1 MLRRLDDLGAYL
13 AGAGDAWGLLGL
25 GSAGVEHDRM
35 DEHSDLDFFV
45 VVRDSAAKDRY
56 LASIEW
62 LGSAGEVA
70 YSFANDRNGRKVLFA
85 DGVFAEY
92 AVFTPDELSRLA
104 FTGARVVWQSPDC
117 TSDLAHLGPAPGGP
131 PFATVEFHLNEAL
144 TNLYVGLHR
153 ERRGERLTA
162 ARFIQ
167 VYAVDRAICL
177 LNLERSPDRRDPFD
191 TSRRVEQAY
200 APDVLPLSDLMPGY
214 EHSAAAAE
222 AMLAWLLERYPAD
235 PVIVAAI
242 REQLRLAGSAAELR

>member
-1 MLRRLDDLGAYL
+1 MLERLDDLGAYL
-13 AGAGDAWGLLGL
+13 ATTGDALGLMGL

-35 DEHSDLDFFV
+35 DEHSDIDFFV
-45 VVRDSAAKDRY
+45 VVRDGEAKQRY
-56 LASIEW
+56 LESLGW
-62 LGSAGEVA
+62 LSAAGEVA

-92 AVFTPDELSRLA
+92 AIFTVEELSRLPFA
-104 FTGARVVWQSPDC
+104 GARVIWQSPDC
-117 TSDLAHLGPAPGGP
+117 AEDLAHVGPPPSGA

-153 ERRGERLTA
+153 EYRGERLTA

-177 LNLERSPDRRDPFD
+177 LNLALAPDRRDPFD

-200 APDVLPLSDLMPGY
+200 APDVLPLDELMPGY
-214 EHSAAAAE
+214 TRNVEAAT
-222 AMLAWLLERYPAD
+222 AMLGWLLERYPAD
-235 PVIVAAI
+235 PVIVDAI
-242 REQLRLAGSAAELR
+242 WALLPPRLD